1 MPPEGCFPKEGL
13 MKRIRMLGSQQ
24 NDHAHLYQTL
34 NLRTALVP

>member
-13 MKRIRMLGSQQ
+13 MKRIRGSQQ

>member
-1 MPPEGCFPKEGL
+1 